1 MNHTH
6 PIHLTSQLLQNGF
19 ALVPIP
25 YGRKGPQTVGWNLR
39 QNVTVNP
46 TDANRLKGMNVG
58 LAHAYCTPNPTCAL
72 DIDHYPGAKA
82 WLTSHSIDLDALIR
96 ASGQVVIHS
105 GKRHSL
111 KLIYR
116 LPAGQLPLESKKI
129 NGIDGKTALEFRCAT
144 KDGYT
149 VQDVLPPSLH
159 PDGQL
164 YVWLGDGDPL
174 QPPYIPQHLLSV
186 WCLLIANGSRV
197 ALRNSNSLADSH
209 PRPETPRQIATVSS
223 LLSFIDADCDYE
235 KWRNV
240 VWALLSTGWLCAE
253 DMAYEWSKTAPDRFE
268 EDAFWLVANSYIP
281 ALSNQITLGTL
292 YYHARRGGWHG

>member
-1 MNHTH
+1 MSYTH
-6 PIHLTSQLLQNGF
+6 LTHLTSQLLQNGF

-25 YGRKGPQTVGWNLR
+25 YGRKGPLTVGWQLR
-39 QNVTVNP
+39 TKVIVHP
-46 TDANRLKGMNVG
+46 SDANRLKGMNVG

-82 WLTSHSIDLDALIR
+82 WLTSHSIDLDALIH

-105 GKRHSL
+105 GKRNSL

-129 NGIDGKTALEFRCAT
+129 NGIDGKSALEFRCAT

-174 QPPYIPQHLLSV
+174 QPPYIPQELLSV
-186 WCLLIANGSRV
+186 WCLLIANSSRV
-197 ALRNSNSLADSH
+197 AFRRSNSPFNSH
-209 PRPETPRQIATVSS
+209 PLPETPRQIAIVLSQLSS
-223 LLSFIDADCDYE
+223 IDADCDYE

-240 VWALLSTGWLCAE
+240 VWAVLSTGWLCAE
-253 DMAYEWSKTAPDRFE
+253 DMAYQWSMTAPDRFE

-281 ALSNQITLGTL
+281 DLPGQITLGTL
-292 YYHARRGGWHG
+292 HFHAGQGGGHA

>member
-6 PIHLTSQLLQNGF
+6 PIHLTSRLLQNGF

-39 QNVTVNP
+39 QNVAVNP
-46 TDANRLKGMNVG
+46 SDANRLEGMNVG

-72 DIDHYPGAKA
+72 DIDHYPNAKA
-82 WLTSHSIDLDALIR
+82 WLASHSIDLDALIH

-105 GKRHSL
+105 GKRNSL

-116 LPAGQLPLESKKI
+116 LPEGQLPLESKKI
-129 NGIDGKTALEFRCAT
+129 NGTDGKAALEFRCAT
-144 KDGYT
+144 KDGHT

-159 PDGQL
+159 PEGQL
-164 YVWLGDGDPL
+164 YIWLGDGDPL
-174 QPPYIPQHLLSV
+174 QPPYIPHELLSL

-197 ALRNSNSLADSH
+197 ALRKSNSLAGSH
-209 PRPETPRQIATVSS
+209 PRPETPRQVANVLSP
-223 LLSFIDADCDYE
+223 LSFIDADCDYE
-235 KWRNV
+235 MWRNV
-240 VWALLSTGWLCAE
+240 VWAVLSTGWLCAE
-253 DMAYEWSKTAPDRFE
+253 DMAYDWSRTAPDRFE

-281 ALSNQITLGTL
+281 DLSDQITLGTL

>member
-1 MNHTH
+1 MMK
-6 PIHLTSQLLQNGF
+6 F
-19 ALVPIP
+19 
-25 YGRKGPQTVGWNLR
+25 
-39 QNVTVNP
+39 
-46 TDANRLKGMNVG
+46 
-58 LAHAYCTPNPTCAL
+58 
-72 DIDHYPGAKA
+72 
-82 WLTSHSIDLDALIR
+82 
-96 ASGQVVIHS
+96 
-105 GKRHSL
+105 
-111 KLIYR
+111 
-116 LPAGQLPLESKKI
+116 ESKKI

-223 LLSFIDADCDYE
+223 ALSYIDADCDYE
-235 KWRNV
+235 TWRNV
-240 VWALLSTGWLCAE
+240 VFAILSTGLSDAE
-253 DMAYEWSKTAPDRFE
+253 DIARAWSEGSPEKFDRYF
-268 EDAFWLVANSYIP
+268 
-281 ALSNQITLGTL
+281 
-292 YYHARRGGWHG
+292 